1 MIDRKNRVAHRLISS
16 LCAVAL
22 LWTGVAV
29 PMTAI
34 AVEAPHNILIVL
46 RDGSVV
52 RGVLL
57 HRMPTAYL
65 VQSGGVDRVVPFD
78 QVTDLQD
85 LGEAVDATPQP
96 APAPAPIPATAAPTA
111 VAPAPVYVAPP
122 PTYVAP
128 PPTYVAPTP
137 PVAQPSGSSDN
148 DPRPEVVGGGMIGGG
163 WAMFGVGTLG
173 AIVFAGAAASAAA
186 DQINCAYS
194 YSYTST
200 NTCKTTSSSDADT
213 YTLAMYGFSA
223 LATAGLVIAIVGHV
237 KRGVSKGKL
246 REWEERHGVRE
257 STLRPAAEPIYAD
270 LRLQD
275 GEAPSTV
282 LAPFVTR
289 DGGLGLALGGRF

>member
-1 MIDRKNRVAHRLISS
+1 MIDRKNRVAHRLVSS
-16 LCAVAL
+16 LCTLAL

-29 PMTAI
+29 PTTAI

-85 LGEAVDATPQP
+85 LGEAVDTAPQP
-96 APAPAPIPATAAPTA
+96 AQLPAPTAVAPAPAY

-122 PTYVAP
+122 PS
-128 PPTYVAPTP
+128 YVAPTP
-137 PVAQPSGSSDN
+137 PVAQPSGSSDG
-148 DPRPEVVGGGMIGGG
+148 DPRPVVSGGGMIGGG

-173 AIVFAGAAASAAA
+173 AIVFAGAAAAAAA
-186 DQINCAYS
+186 DQVNCAYS
-194 YSYTST
+194 YSYGSSSSCT
-200 NTCKTTSSSDADT
+200 TTSSSDADM

-246 REWEERHGVRE
+246 RAWEERHGVRE
-257 STLRPAAEPIYAD
+257 STLLPAAEPIYAD

-275 GEAPSTV
+275 AEAPST
-282 LAPFVTR
+282 LLTPFVTR